1 MPQECIISIMH
12 SCPPFSV
19 PLSLPTTAKSKSS
32 AVKAGWICVGLGIL
46 TCWTLIGLA
55 FFSVA
60 MILGIVAMC
69 SNRVGAGLAILGAAL
84 CSLTLC
90 VFVMMGLGLWS
101 SSPRRQHESGKGIP
115 AQETRLLGTWQP
127 SVEVQSHTVFV
138 TPLLPLK

>member
-1 MPQECIISIMH
+1 MH

-19 PLSLPTTAKSKSS
+19 PPSLPTSAKSKSS

-46 TCWTLIGLA
+46 TCWTQIGLA

-90 VFVMMGLGLWS
+90 VFVMMGLAFGAVLHGVS
-101 SSPRRQHESGKGIP
+101 TNQEKGSPHRKPVS
-115 AQETRLLGTWQP
+115 LGHG
-127 SVEVQSHTVFV
+127 S
-138 TPLLPLK
+138 LR